1 MAFIEQEA
9 KAEYKIINGKRTLVI
24 TPECEITLK
33 NLETG
38 QEYNSDKEADDDVD
52 NPDTS
57 TKINL
62 IPHNSIEYKISNV
75 ISNSFGFGGTN
86 ASLIFGN

>member
-9 KAEYKIINGKRTLVI
+9 KAEYKEINGKRVLVI
-24 TPECEITLK
+24 TPECEVTLK

-52 NPDTS
+52 NPETVSYTHLTLPTS
-57 TKINL
+57 DL
-62 IPHNSIEYKISNV
+62 V
-75 ISNSFGFGGTN
+75 
-86 ASLIFGN
+86 